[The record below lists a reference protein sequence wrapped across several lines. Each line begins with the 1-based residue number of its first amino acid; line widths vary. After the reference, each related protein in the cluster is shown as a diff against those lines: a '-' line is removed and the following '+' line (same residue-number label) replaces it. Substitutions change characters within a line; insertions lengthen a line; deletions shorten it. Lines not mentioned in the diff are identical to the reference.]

1 MKIMKTMKT
10 IKTSLKKTI
19 LNFVL
24 ILLVVITAVFAVQAK
39 QDDLFTRASNSF
51 FQKKFE
57 MAEVL
62 LQEVIKQ
69 EPGNAL
75 AYSYLG
81 DIYLK
86 KKLYDG
92 ASGLYSKAIELDP
105 QIAENYFR
113 LGQINYIKKEQGL
126 ALENFNKALA
136 IDSSLKFT
144 YYQIGLTY
152 LMLVRDKEKTIENWE
167 TYIKLAPEDPQYS
180 SIKRVI
186 ELLKDPKFVLPEP
199 GSNVAIEEVLLL
211 GGATLDAQDR
221 TGENKKADHESKQSK
236 DIIENIYTD
245 DDL

>member
-1 MKIMKTMKT
+1 MKTVLSFM
-10 IKTSLKKTI
+10 LALLFI
-19 LNFVL
+19 LIEL
-24 ILLVVITAVFAVQAK
+24 TVQAK

-92 ASGLYSKAIELDP
+92 ASGLYLKSIEIDP

-113 LGQINYIKKEQGL
+113 LGQINYIKKEPDP

-136 IDSSLKFT
+136 MDNSLKFT
-144 YYQIGLTY
+144 YYQVGLTY
-152 LMLVRDKEKTIENWE
+152 LMLVRNKEKTIENWE
-167 TYIKLAPEDPQYS
+167 TYIKLSPEDPQYS

-186 ELLKDPKFVLPEP
+186 ELLKDPNFILPEP

-211 GGATLDAQDR
+211 GGATLDTQDR
-221 TGENKKADHESKQSK
+221 TGENKKADHESKKSK

>member
-1 MKIMKTMKT
+1 MKR
-10 IKTSLKKTI
+10 I
-19 LNFVL
+19 LNAALISVL
-24 ILLVVITAVFAVQAK
+24 IFTAVLPVLSRQD
-39 QDDLFTRASNSF
+39 DDLFTRAANYF

-62 LQEVIKQ
+62 LQEVIKK
-69 EPGNAL
+69 EPENAL

-86 KKLYDG
+86 KKQHDG
-92 ASGLYSKAIELDP
+92 ALNLYLKAIEIDP

-113 LGQINYIKKEQGL
+113 LGQIYYYKKNPDL
-126 ALENFNKALA
+126 ALENFNKTLT
-136 IDSSLKFT
+136 IDPSLKFS

-186 ELLKDPKFVLPEP
+186 ELLRDPKFVLPEL
-199 GSNVAIEEVLLL
+199 GSNVSIEEVLLL
-211 GGATLDAQDR
+211 GGATLDTQDR
-221 TGENKKADHESKQSK
+221 TGENQKADHESKKSK
-236 DIIENIYTD
+236 DTIEDIYTD

>member
-1 MKIMKTMKT
+1 MLIQLLFF
-10 IKTSLKKTI
+10 TSVLPI
-19 LNFVL
+19 LG
-24 ILLVVITAVFAVQAK
+24 K
-39 QDDLFTRASNSF
+39 QDDDPFMRATDYF

-62 LQEVIKQ
+62 FQEVIKKGP
-69 EPGNAL
+69 ENAL

-86 KKLYDG
+86 KMQYDG
-92 ASGLYSKAIELDP
+92 ALNLYLKAIELDP

-113 LGQINYIKKEQGL
+113 LGQIYYIKKNTDL

-152 LMLVRDKEKTIENWE
+152 LMLVRNKEKTIENWE
-167 TYIKLAPEDPQYS
+167 TYISLAPEDPQYS

-186 ELLKDPKFVLPEP
+186 ELLKDPNFILPELS
-199 GSNVAIEEVLLL
+199 SNITIEEALLL
-211 GGATLDAQDR
+211 GGDALDTQSR
-221 TGENKKADHESKQSK
+221 SGENQKADHESKKSK
-236 DIIENIYTD
+236 DTIEDIYVD